1 VTRLPADI
9 KVNVI
14 RSEGDWLRVESQ
26 KGGKP
31 GYVDKRDVE
40 RWKDAK

>member
-1 VTRLPADI
+1 VARIPADI
-9 KVNVI
+9 KVNVV
-14 RSEGDWLRVESQ
+14 RAEGDWLRVESK

-40 RWKDAK
+40 RWRD

>member
-1 VTRLPADI
+1 MSQKLV
-9 KVNVI
+9 
-14 RSEGDWLRVESQ
+14 SRVESK

-40 RWKDAK
+40 RWQER